1 MAHDRSRHSAHMA
14 PTPRGGRH
22 AGGEKPQA
30 SRTPRDARSA
40 AAARGAG
47 AGAGR
52 QAALGASRPLADV
65 RPSRS
70 ERPVRLAS
78 ESDHIATIGAG
89 QGARVTTRHNA
100 SQAADQARRNAECRY
115 AERHP
120 EARAAA
126 SGPRRSRLNVVLLVV
141 AAVLVLA
148 VVFALGTL
156 VNSVLFPPAQE
167 TGTATDQT
175 LRLTESEQQ
184 LQQEQDAH
192 DAGQEQVGV
201 DGSVSYDG
209 QAYAL
214 RQADDGTWE
223 LAFAEG
229 GEAICRLE
237 GTPVALLRT
246 GSTLLVPENVDGGWD
261 VACYVIGGHTD
272 LTYVMGADGEKAGGS
287 GAVASCELD
296 GTTLRVTDD
305 TGATTD
311 VALE

>member
-1 MAHDRSRHSAHMA
+1 MSQDRSRHSSHMA

-22 AGGEKPQA
+22 ARGEKPREHGAQRAA
-30 SRTPRDARSA
+30 SGARA
-40 AAARGAG
+40 AS

-52 QAALGASRPLADV
+52 PAARPA
-65 RPSRS
+65 RA

-78 ESDHIATIGAG
+78 ESDQIATIGAG
-89 QGARVTTRHNA
+89 QGARVTTRENA
-100 SQAADQARRNAECRY
+100 AQTADRARRNAERRY

-120 EARAAA
+120 EARAVT

-141 AAVLVLA
+141 AALLVLA
-148 VVFALGTL
+148 LVFVLGTL

-167 TGTATDQT
+167 TGTTTDQT
-175 LRLTESEQQ
+175 LHLTESEQQ
-184 LQQEQDAH
+184 VQQEQDEH

-201 DGSVSYDG
+201 DGSVSYSG
-209 QAYAL
+209 QAYVL
-214 RQADDGTWE
+214 RQADDSVWE
-223 LAFAEG
+223 LAFADG

-272 LTYVMGADGEKAGGS
+272 LTYVMAGDEKAGGT
-287 GAVASCELD
+287 ATAAAAELD

-311 VALE
+311 VALA

>member
-1 MAHDRSRHSAHMA
+1 MSQDRSRHSSHMA

-22 AGGEKPQA
+22 ERGEKPRERA
-30 SRTPRDARSA
+30 ARRAESGVRSA
-40 AAARGAG
+40 SAGRPASGARPARG
-47 AGAGR
+47 
-52 QAALGASRPLADV
+52 
-65 RPSRS
+65 

-78 ESDHIATIGAG
+78 ESDRIGTIGAG
-89 QGARVTTRHNA
+89 QGARVTTRENA
-100 SQAADQARRNAECRY
+100 AQTADQARRNAERRY

-126 SGPRRSRLNVVLLVV
+126 SGPRRSRLNVILLVV
-141 AAVLVLA
+141 AAVLALA
-148 VVFALGTL
+148 LVFVLGTL
-156 VNSVLFPPAQE
+156 VNSALFPPEQE
-167 TGTATDQT
+167 ADVQSDQT
-175 LRLTESEQQ
+175 LRPTESEQQ
-184 LQQEQDAH
+184 VQQEQDAH
-192 DAGQEQVGV
+192 DAGQEQAGV
-201 DGSVSYDG
+201 DGSVSYGG

-214 RQADDGTWE
+214 RQADDGVWE

-237 GTPVALLRT
+237 GAPVALLRT

-272 LTYVMGADGEKAGGS
+272 LTYVMAGDEKAGGT
-287 GAVASCELD
+287 ATATAAELD